1 MSKEELEIMME
12 EDWKR
17 VNKRYAD
24 KFKSQ
29 VDARQKRRMKKTK
42 KISEED

>member
-1 MSKEELEIMME
+1 MNKEELETMME
-12 EDWKR
+12 EDWQR

-29 VDARQKRRMKKTK
+29 VDARQKRRMKKIK
-42 KISEED
+42 KMSEED